1 MINQNVLQ
9 AFLKEKGVHCPY
21 QIWLSSPE
29 TSKPILIEGEEK
41 LGAVK
46 PLKTDFI
53 DYLSFQ
59 EVLEHKTYL
68 YFNYPNQYILS
79 VCISDSIQFDEK
91 EMDLM
96 YYYLYPLY
104 SEYALNATRYKIDKI
119 IESIC
124 QTTSLLDIEEIFSA
138 ILKNTMEVIPNADL
152 GTLWL
157 YDRQIDRIVCKT
169 SVGHVMDGLWKMKY
183 RLGEGSIGQM
193 FMNGTP
199 ELVKDPSKL
208 LSKMAT
214 VSPENEQYW
223 DYTYDFPRHVKSLI
237 SAPIAVDGEI
247 ECAMIL
253 GQVKSS
259 KSLTEQDLR
268 LMQGFSSQIG
278 VALKNAK
285 LFTDIK
291 NQNELL
297 LKRDDIH
304 STLTNL
310 SLQNMGAKKVIR
322 ELNRII
328 GKKLLFVDLI
338 ENSCIPERKKL
349 PYSYSYQNLY
359 RTITKMEDG
368 LPYKTITTE
377 HESYCLYP
385 IRTENLILGC
395 LIIEIKEEPLSQL
408 DHIALE
414 QGYSVLAL
422 ELVKKKNLVEF
433 YYKNRR
439 ELYYQLLQSKDSTT
453 LMSKA
458 TELGIKED
466 EEFFSVILQYIEYQ
480 DEEVLDT
487 YIHRLVAQLKKELSP
502 YIQTIFGDQNKA
514 VILFRLPEAKTYPFI
529 LNSLEQTLVMWN
541 EEEKGRLLCGGIGSA
556 YSDLSLVGK
565 SHNEAEMA
573 LSYHVSRGVPSIMEY
588 SKIGLNRLFINQD
601 KEEINRF
608 LLEVFEPLQTPHHS
622 ASKLEETLIAYFE
635 MNRSATQT
643 ANKLYIHINT
653 LYQRLKKIED
663 CLDISFEDSE
673 DILRLQLACYLK
685 KSLNQAS

>member
-1 MINQNVLQ
+1 MSNQNVLQ

-29 TSKPILIEGEEK
+29 TSDSILIEGGEHLDVFEPVHID
-41 LGAVK
+41 LM
-46 PLKTDFI
+46 DFI
-53 DYLSFQ
+53 STQ
-59 EVLEHKTYL
+59 EVKEHKTYL
-68 YFNYPNQYILS
+68 YFKYPNQYIVS
-79 VCISDSIQFDEK
+79 VCLSESTKFDEK

-96 YYYLYPLY
+96 YYFLYPIY
-104 SEYALNATRYKIDKI
+104 SEYALHANQYKIDKI

-138 ILKNTMEVIPNADL
+138 ILKNTMEVIPTADL

-157 YDRQIDRIVCKT
+157 YDRQLDRIVCKT
-169 SVGHVMDGLWKMKY
+169 SVGYVMDGLWKMKY
-183 RLGEGSIGQM
+183 KIGEGSIGQM

-199 ELVKDPSKL
+199 ELVKDTSKL
-208 LSKMAT
+208 LLKMTT
-214 VSPENEQYW
+214 VSPENNQYW
-223 DYTYDFPRHVKSLI
+223 DSTYDFPRHVKSLI

-259 KSLTEQDLR
+259 KSLTEQDLH

-291 NQNELL
+291 NQNQLL

-328 GKKLLFVDLI
+328 GKKLIFVDLI

-349 PYSYSYQNLY
+349 PYSYTYQKLY
-359 RTITKMEDG
+359 HRITNMEDG
-368 LPYKTITTE
+368 LPYKMITSE
-377 HESYCLYP
+377 QESHCLYP

-395 LIIEIKEEPLSQL
+395 LIIEIREPLSQL

-453 LMSKA
+453 LLSKA

-466 EEFFSVILQYIEYQ
+466 EEFFSVILQYIGNQ

-487 YIHRLVAQLKKELSP
+487 YIHRLVAQLKKELP
-502 YIQTIFGDQNKA
+502 FYIQTIFGDHNKA
-514 VILFRLPEAKTYPFI
+514 IVLFCLPDPKSYPFI
-529 LNSLEQTLVMWN
+529 LQVLEQTIVMWN
-541 EEEKGRLLCGGIGSA
+541 EEEKGRLLCGGISSP
-556 YSDLSLVGK
+556 YSDLSLIAK

-573 LSYHVSRGVPSIMEY
+573 LSYLVSKEVPDIIEY

-608 LLEVFEPLQTPHHS
+608 LQEVFEPLQTPHHS
-622 ASKLEETLIAYFE
+622 ASKLEETLITYFE
-635 MNRSATQT
+635 LNRSASQT

-663 CLDISFEDSE
+663 CLSISFEDAE

-685 KSLNQAS
+685 KSMNQAS

>member
-1 MINQNVLQ
+1 MSNQNVLQ

-29 TSKPILIEGEEK
+29 TSDSILIEGGEH
-41 LGAVK
+41 LGVFE
-46 PLKTDFI
+46 PVHIDLMDFI
-53 DYLSFQ
+53 STQ
-59 EVLEHKTYL
+59 EVKERKTYL
-68 YFNYPNQYILS
+68 YFKYPNQYIVS
-79 VCISDSIQFDEK
+79 VCLSESTKFDDK

-96 YYYLYPLY
+96 YYFLYPIY
-104 SEYALNATRYKIDKI
+104 SEYALHANRYKIDKI

-138 ILKNTMEVIPNADL
+138 ILKNTMGVIPTADL

-157 YDRQIDRIVCKT
+157 YDRQLDRIVCKT

-183 RLGEGSIGQM
+183 RIGEGSIGQM

-199 ELVKDPSKL
+199 ELVKDTSKL
-208 LSKMAT
+208 LLKMAT
-214 VSPENEQYW
+214 VSPENNQYW
-223 DYTYDFPRHVKSLI
+223 DSTYDFPRHVKSLI

-259 KSLTEQDLR
+259 KSLTEQDLH

-291 NQNELL
+291 NQNQLL

-310 SLQNMGAKKVIR
+310 SLQNKGAKKVIR

-328 GKKLLFVDLI
+328 GKKLIFVDLI

-349 PYSYSYQNLY
+349 PYSYTYQKLY
-359 RTITKMEDG
+359 RTITNMEDG
-368 LPYKTITTE
+368 LPYKIITSE
-377 HESYCLYP
+377 QESHCLYP

-395 LIIEIKEEPLSQL
+395 LIIEIKEPLSQL

-439 ELYYQLLQSKDSTT
+439 ELYYELLQSKDSTT
-453 LMSKA
+453 LLSKA
-458 TELGIKED
+458 TELGIKEQ
-466 EEFFSVILQYIEYQ
+466 EEFFSVILQYIGNQ

-487 YIHRLVAQLKKELSP
+487 YIHRLVAQLKKELSF
-502 YIQTIFGDQNKA
+502 YIQTIFGDHNKA
-514 VILFRLPEAKTYPFI
+514 IVLFCLPDSKSYPYILQI
-529 LNSLEQTLVMWN
+529 LEQTIVMWN
-541 EEEKGRLLCGGIGSA
+541 EEEKGRLLCGGISST
-556 YSDLSLVGK
+556 YSDLSLIGK

-573 LSYHVSRGVPSIMEY
+573 LSYLVSKEVPDIIEY

-608 LLEVFEPLQTPHHS
+608 LQEVFEPLQTPHHA
-622 ASKLEETLIAYFE
+622 ASKLEETLITYFE
-635 MNRSATQT
+635 LNRSASQT
-643 ANKLYIHINT
+643 ATKLFIHINT

-663 CLDISFEDSE
+663 CLSISFEDAE

>member
-1 MINQNVLQ
+1 MLNQNGLK
-9 AFLKEKGVHCPY
+9 AFLKEKDIHCPY

-29 TSKPILIEGEEK
+29 TTEPFLVEGAERDVP
-41 LGAVK
+41 AM
-46 PLKTDFI
+46 PLKVELMDCDFI
-53 DYLSFQ
+53 QEIKEHTIYLHF
-59 EVLEHKTYL
+59 K
-68 YFNYPNQYILS
+68 YPHHYILT
-79 VCISDSIQFDEK
+79 VCLPIHLRFDDH
-91 EMDLM
+91 DLNLL
-96 YYYLYPLY
+96 YYFLYPLY
-104 SEYALNATRYKIDKI
+104 SEYALNATRYKMDKL
-119 IESIC
+119 IESIR

-138 ILKNTMEVIPNADL
+138 ILKNTMDVIPSADL

-183 RLGEGSIGQM
+183 RIGEGAIGQM

-208 LSKMAT
+208 LVKMTT
-214 VSPENEQYW
+214 VSPENHQHW
-223 DYTYDFPRHVKSLI
+223 DQTYDFPRHIKSLI

-259 KSLTEQDLR
+259 KSLTEHDLH

-291 NQNELL
+291 KQNQLL

-328 GKKLLFVDLI
+328 GKKLLFIDLI

-349 PYSYSYQNLY
+349 PYSYTYQKLY
-359 RTITKMEDG
+359 HTITSIEG
-368 LPYKTITTE
+368 STPYKMISSE
-377 HESYCLYP
+377 QESYCLYP
-385 IRTENLILGC
+385 IQTENLILGC
-395 LIIEIKEEPLSQL
+395 LMIELKDEPLSQL

-433 YYKNRR
+433 YYKNQR
-439 ELYYQLLQSKDSTT
+439 ELYYELLQSKDSAM
-453 LMSKA
+453 LLSKA
-458 TELGIKED
+458 TELGIKEN
-466 EEFFSVILQYIEYQ
+466 EKFMSVILQYIGKQ
-480 DEEVLDT
+480 DDEVLDT
-487 YIHRLVAQLKKELSP
+487 YIHRLVAQLKKELSSV
-502 YIQTIFGDQNKA
+502 IQTIFGDHNKA
-514 VILFRLPEAKTYPFI
+514 IILFKLPDSQSYPYI
-529 LNSLEQTLVMWN
+529 LRSLEQTIVMWN
-541 EEEKGRLLCGGIGSA
+541 EQEKGRLLCGGIGSS
-556 YSDLSLVGK
+556 YNDLSMIRK

-573 LSYHVSRGVPSIMEY
+573 LSHLLSRGVANIIEY

-622 ASKLEETLIAYFE
+622 ASKLEETLITYFE
-635 MNRSATQT
+635 MNRSASQT
-643 ANKLYIHINT
+643 ANQLYIHINT

-663 CLDISFEDSE
+663 CLGISFEDPE

-685 KSLNQAS
+685 KSINQAS